1 MLIPR
6 RRIEFALVGVVLLA
20 GSANAHDLFFRAST
34 YSLAPDSVATVGVL
48 NGTFSVSENAV
59 SRDRLSDL
67 SLASPTGRVALDRSK
82 WSEAEP
88 KSSVEIATGEPGT
101 YVLGASI
108 HPRMLELDG
117 KAFTAYLK
125 EEGIEEVLA
134 LRASQN
140 RQGAPSRERY
150 SKYLKA
156 ILQVGD
162 ATTDGFSTALG
173 YAAEIVPE
181 ANPSRLK
188 AGATM
193 TVRCIVD
200 GKPWARKVIFA
211 GGRRGTTDVRLPQQR
226 LVTDQAG
233 RATIR
238 LSSAGTWYVKF
249 VAMAEV
255 SDPQANYESKWSSL
269 SFAIR

>member
-1 MLIPR
+1 MLFPR
-6 RRIEFALVGVVLLA
+6 RHVASTLIGVAVLA
-20 GSANAHDLFFRAST
+20 GSVSAHDLFFRASS
-34 YSLAPDSVATVGVL
+34 YRVASDGVATVGVL

-59 SRDRLSDL
+59 ARDRLSDL
-67 SLASPTGRVALDRSK
+67 SLVSPTGRMALDRSK

-88 KSSVEIATGEPGT
+88 KSSVEIATGGPGT
-101 YVLGASI
+101 YVLGAAI

-125 EEGIEEVLA
+125 EEGIEDVLA
-134 LRASQN
+134 LRARQN
-140 RQGAPSRERY
+140 RQDEPSRERY

-156 ILQVGD
+156 IVQVGD

-173 YAAEIVPE
+173 YAAEIIPE
-181 ANPSRLK
+181 ANPSTLK
-188 AGATM
+188 AGGTM
-193 TVRCIVD
+193 TVRCVVD
-200 GKPWARKVIFA
+200 GKPWSRRVIFA

-238 LSSAGTWYVKF
+238 LSSAGTWYVKL
-249 VAMAEV
+249 VAMTEV
-255 SDPQANYESKWSSL
+255 SDPQANYESKWSTL